1 MEAPEDIPSIRSLR
15 PQRRDARGE
24 LAPQQVALP
33 AHHNDKW
40 QERTLHTTG
49 FAAAHTGLL
58 VLLVYLVLFVIF
70 A

>member
-24 LAPQQVALP
+24 LAPQQVAHP

-40 QERTLHTTG
+40 QEKALPTTG
-49 FAAAHTGLL
+49 FAAADTGLL
-58 VLLVYLVLFVIF
+58 VLLVYLEVFYV
-70 A
+70 